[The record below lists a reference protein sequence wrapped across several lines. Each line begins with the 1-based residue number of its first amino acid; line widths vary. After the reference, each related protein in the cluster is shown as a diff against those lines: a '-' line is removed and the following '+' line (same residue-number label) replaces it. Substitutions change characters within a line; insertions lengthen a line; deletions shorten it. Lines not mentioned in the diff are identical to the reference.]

1 MKIVL
6 VFKITPSYLTMIGGL
21 LYEFVT
27 TSKAK
32 DTGENLVNSSFFD
45 DINQSF
51 LDHVNMVVFQITVT
65 TCQHKLLSYIC
76 FYIYLRVWVV
86 SARSPDQTKNHGDLK
101 FGEHTPMD
109 HILNIYLFFE
119 KVPPK
124 GLYTRKKPSHG
135 DFRISP

>member
-65 TCQHKLLSYIC
+65 TC
-76 FYIYLRVWVV
+76 
-86 SARSPDQTKNHGDLK
+86 
-101 FGEHTPMD
+101 
-109 HILNIYLFFE
+109 
-119 KVPPK
+119 
-124 GLYTRKKPSHG
+124 
-135 DFRISP
+135 